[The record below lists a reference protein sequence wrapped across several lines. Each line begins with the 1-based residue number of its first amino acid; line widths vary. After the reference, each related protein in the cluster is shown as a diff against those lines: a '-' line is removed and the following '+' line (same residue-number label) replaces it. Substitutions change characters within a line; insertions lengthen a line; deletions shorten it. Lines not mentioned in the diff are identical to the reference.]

1 MEWFGLNGGSIAAT
15 LENIGKNPGKQ
26 KPRRLLERA
35 GFSKKS
41 MI

>member
-1 MEWFGLNGGSIAAT
+1 MAIAS
-15 LENIGKNPGKQ
+15 LQPLKSLGKIGKQ

-41 MI
+41 MIWMRS